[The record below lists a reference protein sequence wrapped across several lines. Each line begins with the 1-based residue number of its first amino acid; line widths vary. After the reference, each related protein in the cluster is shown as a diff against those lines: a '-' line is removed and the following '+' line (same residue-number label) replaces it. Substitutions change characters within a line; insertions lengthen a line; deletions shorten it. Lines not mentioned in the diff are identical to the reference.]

1 MLLIKEEKERL
12 QNYLT
17 NLKGFVFEND
27 LPEDKINALKQEVDR
42 VQSALF
48 DVKIEPLYEIVTRE
62 GEFIQRVANA
72 FNLEQITGTKRNDIL
87 SRQNQINYRN
97 SIRKNKRQLPE
108 DVFSVKNHHT
118 NQRVYIRCLKTE

>member
-17 NLKGFVFEND
+17 NLKGFVFEID

-48 DVKIEPLYEIVTRE
+48 DVKIEPLYEIVTRD

-108 DVFSVKNHHT
+108 DVFSVKNHYT

>member
-12 QNYLT
+12 HNYLT

-27 LPEDKINALKQEVDR
+27 LPEDKISALKQEIDR

-108 DVFSVKNHHT
+108 DVFSVKNHYT
-118 NQRVYIRCLKTE
+118 NQRVYIRFLKTE

>member
-48 DVKIEPLYEIVTRE
+48 DVKIDPLYEIVTRE

-108 DVFSVKNHHT
+108 DVFYVKNHYT

>member
-48 DVKIEPLYEIVTRE
+48 DVKIEPLYEIVTRD

-72 FNLEQITGTKRNDIL
+72 FNLEQITGSKRNDIL

-108 DVFSVKNHHT
+108 DVFSVRNHYT
-118 NQRVYIRCLKTE
+118 NSRTYIRILS

>member
-17 NLKGFVFEND
+17 SLKGFVFENN
-27 LPEDKINALKQEVDR
+27 LPEDKISALKQEINR
-42 VQSALF
+42 VESALL

-108 DVFSVKNHHT
+108 NVFSVRNHYT
-118 NQRVYIRCLKTE
+118 NERVYIRYLKTE